1 MTSLGAYRKTAAA
14 FVGTVLTWALPALV
28 QTHGHPTG
36 NDWYGLAVALATTA
50 GVFGV
55 SNDLPQTAWHSA
67 VAALGFP
74 AAGGRANEPA
84 DLAPDPR
91 P

>member
-1 MTSLGAYRKTAAA
+1 MSAFGEYRKTLVAIVGGTLAWAQLAIVPDGHVSRSEWYGLCAELAAA
-14 FVGTVLTWALPALV
+14 F
-28 QTHGHPTG
+28 
-36 NDWYGLAVALATTA
+36 
-50 GVFGV
+50 GVYAV
-55 SNDLPQTAWHSA
+55 SNDLPQTAWHST